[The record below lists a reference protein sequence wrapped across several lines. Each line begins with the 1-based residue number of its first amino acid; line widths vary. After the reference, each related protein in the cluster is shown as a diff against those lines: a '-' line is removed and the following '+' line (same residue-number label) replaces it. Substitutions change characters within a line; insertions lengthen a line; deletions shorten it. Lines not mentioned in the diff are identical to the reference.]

1 MSILSDIQSH
11 NARFVERREYE
22 PFLTDAFPDK
32 KLVVL
37 TCMDTRLVE
46 LLPRAMNLRNGDAKV
61 IKNAG
66 AIVSHPFGSVMRSLM
81 VAVYELNAAE
91 IAVVGHYGCGMTKL
105 SSDSVLKKAVARGVS
120 PDLLQ
125 TLEHAGINLQ
135 NWLTGFNT
143 PEEGVRQ
150 SVSIIRQHPLLPK
163 DLPVHGLMI
172 CPETG
177 RLDLLTS
184 GYPATPTPNLNPAL
198 NPLPNPNLHLNL
210 TPPFPSPAP
219 KNR

>member
-1 MSILSDIQSH
+1 MSILSEIQEH
-11 NARFVERREYE
+11 NTRFVAQREYE

-66 AIVSHPFGSVMRSLM
+66 AVVSHPFGSVTRSLLI
-81 VAVYELNAAE
+81 AVYELQAAE
-91 IAVVGHYGCGMTKL
+91 VAVVGHYGCGMTKL
-105 SSDSVLKKAVARGVS
+105 NCDRILQNAIARGIS
-120 PDLLQ
+120 PQILDTLQHSGIDLQ
-125 TLEHAGINLQ
+125 T
-135 NWLTGFNT
+135 WLKGFNS

-163 DLPVHGLMI
+163 DVAVHGLMI
-172 CPETG
+172 DPETG
-177 RLDLLTS
+177 RLDLLID
-184 GYPATPTPNLNPAL
+184 GYAAQARET
-198 NPLPNPNLHLNL
+198 
-210 TPPFPSPAP
+210 
-219 KNR
+219 